1 MLLYEFTDNEHPVES
16 VLALL
21 NLIKTRYE
29 GKQATPKINTI
40 SFLHL
45 AKNVGLTLDYA
56 TFAEMYEQHSA
67 LKNIVK
73 NFNKNFITLV
83 QSDEIDSEHS
93 GPEKKDT
100 DADTVSAMAKQA
112 VKI

>member
-40 SFLHL
+40 SFF
-45 AKNVGLTLDYA
+45 T
-56 TFAEMYEQHSA
+56 SS
-67 LKNIVK
+67 II
-73 NFNKNFITLV
+73 IT
-83 QSDEIDSEHS
+83 I
-93 GPEKKDT
+93 
-100 DADTVSAMAKQA
+100 
-112 VKI
+112 